1 MLRIAICD
9 DDHEVIR
16 QTEFIL
22 DQNKLYIREY
32 ESFLG
37 SMDLLTYLDRS
48 KSRFDLYLLDI
59 ELPGMNGIELAKN
72 IRRHDFSAF
81 IVFQTSYREYMEE
94 AFELTTFQYLLKPVV
109 AERLKA
115 VVIKASRYLSVVKRR
130 FQFVSKKEFVSVLC
144 NEILYFEKNKRK
156 VIIHTGTS
164 IYETYMTSAEIME
177 QLNPDV
183 FFSICHSYIVNM
195 EYIKTIRKNEVI
207 LYNDVVLHFSREKRK
222 DILSKMKLSLEVK

>member
-9 DDHEVIR
+9 DDQEAIR
-16 QTEFIL
+16 QTELIL
-22 DQNKLYIREY
+22 DQNKQYVREY
-32 ESFLG
+32 ESFSG
-37 SMDLLTYLDRS
+37 SIDLLAYLDKS

-59 ELPGMNGIELAKN
+59 GLPVMNGIELAKK

-94 AFELTTFQYLLKPVV
+94 AFELTTFQYPLKPI
-109 AERLKA
+109 AEDRLKT
-115 VVIKASRYLSVVKRR
+115 VVIKASRYLSVLKRR

-156 VIIHTGTS
+156 VIIHTGTT

-183 FFSICHSYIVNM
+183 FFSICHSCCFLSINNLSGFFLEIVM
-195 EYIKTIRKNEVI
+195 GDR
-207 LYNDVVLHFSREKRK
+207 
-222 DILSKMKLSLEVK
+222 